1 MIDFPGQNGRASSTC
16 DGRLA
21 RDGRAIA
28 KGRYLFLRFVQNY
41 RARFAVVAVCSI
53 LINILTFAGSLYMLL
68 VYDSVLPSRSVPT
81 LTGLFVMLVVIFLFQ
96 FAFEQI
102 RSEALLGIANHLRS
116 DLFRPVHY
124 ATINSTLRRGKGE
137 SDRLQPI
144 RDLDQVHAFLSGMG
158 PAAIIDL
165 PWVLLFLIVL
175 TALHWTLG
183 LTALLGTLV
192 LTALTLATNRRTESG
207 TRDLTIATGRR
218 SEASLTELRL
228 AESAWAM
235 GMQRRLIDKTCAWDG
250 QLVQAQTGLSRTMS
264 KLGGAG
270 RLFRVFLQSVVLTV
284 GALLVID
291 GDASGGVIIAASVLT
306 GRALAPVDQAI
317 ANWRSFAAARS
328 GWARLVA
335 LLAQFPQPEP
345 RSVRLA
351 RPHGAL
357 ELQDVWVAPPGSQL
371 AVVAGASLQLRP
383 GQALAVVGPSAA
395 GKSSLAKTILGIWKP
410 QRGDI
415 RIDGATYDQ
424 WDADEIGG
432 AFGYVA
438 QQVELVEGTVAE
450 NIARFDP
457 EATSDLVIAAARAAG
472 LHDIILGLPDGYETR
487 LGGGTFELSAGQRQ
501 RFGLARALYRD
512 PHLVVLDEANSNLDA
527 AGDEALAR
535 AIEGVKARGGM
546 VVMITHRPATLG
558 PVTHIALMQ
567 AGRIVDLDTRD
578 AVLARLQGKP
588 AQGKP
593 AQGGVPA

>member
-1 MIDFPGQNGRASSTC
+1 M
-16 DGRLA
+16 
-21 RDGRAIA
+21 
-28 KGRYLFLRFVQNY
+28 
-41 RARFAVVAVCSI
+41 VAVCSI
-53 LINILTFAGSLYMLL
+53 LVNILTFAGSLYMLL

-81 LTGLFVMLVVIFLFQ
+81 LAGLFIMLVVIFLFQ

-102 RSEALLGIANHLRS
+102 RAEALLGIANRLRS

-124 ATINSTLRRGKGE
+124 ATINSALRRGKSDG
-137 SDRLQPI
+137 DRLQPV

-192 LTALTLATNRRTESG
+192 LAALAVATNRRTESG
-207 TRDLTIATGRR
+207 TRDMTIATGRR

-235 GMQRRLIDKTCAWDG
+235 GMQRRLIDRTCHWDG
-250 QLVQAQTGLSRTMS
+250 ELVEAQTLLSRTMS

-291 GDASGGVIIAASVLT
+291 GNASGGVIIAASVLT

-317 ANWRSFAAARS
+317 ANWRSFTAARA
-328 GWARLVA
+328 GWARLMT
-335 LLAQFPQPEP
+335 LLAHFPQPSP
-345 RSVRLA
+345 RSVKLA
-351 RPHGAL
+351 PPHGAL
-357 ELQDVWVAPPGSQL
+357 ELTDVWVAPPGSQTV
-371 AVVAGASLQLRP
+371 VVAGVSLQLRP
-383 GQALAVVGPSAA
+383 GQALAIVGPSAA
-395 GKSSLAKTILGIWKP
+395 GKSSLAKTLLGIWRP
-410 QRGDI
+410 LRGDL

-424 WDADEIGG
+424 WDSEELG
-432 AFGYVA
+432 AAIGYVA
-438 QQVELVEGTVAE
+438 QQVDLAEGTVAQ

-472 LHDIILGLPDGYETR
+472 LHEMILGLPDGYETQ
-487 LGGGTFELSAGQRQ
+487 LANGSFELSAGQRQ
-501 RFGLARALYRD
+501 RIGLARALYRD
-512 PHLVVLDEANSNLDA
+512 PHLIVLDEANSNLDA

-535 AIEGVKARGGM
+535 AIEAVKARGGM

-567 AGRIVDLDTRD
+567 AGRIVDLDARD

-588 AQGKP
+588 VQAGQP
-593 AQGGVPA
+593 A